1 MSVVW
6 FWRENEIIQKPS
18 LEFESILGSVTESNM
33 SGLQKKKKLLML
45 YLALFCN
52 EDIFQKIIAKQ
63 QLRQPQWFGKR
74 VNRNIAVIKLL

>member
-45 YLALFCN
+45 YLALFWN
-52 EDIFQKIIAKQ
+52 EDIFQKTIAKQ
-63 QLRQPQWFGKR
+63 QLRQPRWFGKR

>member
-1 MSVVW
+1 
-6 FWRENEIIQKPS
+6 
-18 LEFESILGSVTESNM
+18 M

-74 VNRNIAVIKLL
+74 VNRNIVVIKLL